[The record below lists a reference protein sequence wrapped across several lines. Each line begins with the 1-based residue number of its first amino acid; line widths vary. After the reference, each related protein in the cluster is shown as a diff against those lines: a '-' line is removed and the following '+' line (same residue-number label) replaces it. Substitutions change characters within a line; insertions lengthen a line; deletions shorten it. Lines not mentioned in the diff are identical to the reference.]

1 MRQHTL
7 IASLAVGLIVLTGCT
22 TALEP
27 EPETATQETVETTAP
42 LVAESDEDAETAD
55 TPEAAFLAELRPL
68 LDNDQTQIPDASDE
82 QLLAAGADA
91 CTQIANGERPED
103 VRVIEGEKPTDLG
116 GYQDSGRIGF
126 VANEHL
132 C

>member
-7 IASLAVGLIVLTGCT
+7 IAALAAGLIVLTGCT
-22 TALEP
+22 SAPEP
-27 EPETATQETVETTAP
+27 EPETVAEETVETTAP
-42 LVAESDEDAETAD
+42 LVAENTEDAEAAD

-68 LDNDQTQIPDASDE
+68 LDNDRTQIPNATDE
-82 QLLAAGADA
+82 QLLDAGVAACEQIAAGEMPDGV
-91 CTQIANGERPED
+91 Q
-103 VRVIEGEKPTDLG
+103 VIEGEEPAPLG
-116 GYQDSGRIGF
+116 GYQDSGRIGV